1 MKIRWYLLS
10 VLCLFAVVAKGN
22 DGVVFVNGNQLVPI
36 KETDISVAKEV
47 LTISIGDDGFANIDV
62 LYEFMNHGK
71 AKTVEM
77 GFEADAPYNLED
89 ELNKEGKHPYIYDFT
104 VTMNGTPLT
113 YKNAVVNAP
122 GIDEVDFAPIDL
134 NQWKVAD
141 DIALHLV
148 RDAKTDSIMPF
159 AYAYYFTASFKE
171 GINKVHHTYRYR
183 QSYGVGRTFEIPYWL
198 KPAMRWA
205 NRQID
210 DFTLRIKAE
219 NTAKHFCFAD
229 SLFAAASF
237 KIAEGTGKMHKVN
250 RPYDGEWLEVS
261 LRNGTLEW
269 HSTNFVPRAN
279 LLIVSA
285 DVMYSFNEQAV
296 LGSFYDRSDQY
307 RMWQFDDKKK
317 DTRILRNLPYA
328 HRGYVFKNK
337 RLNTYFNQLWWYMPD
352 ASWKASSSDFTPHE
366 WKLIREA
373 TKKRKR

>member
-1 MKIRWYLLS
+1 MKIRWFLLS
-10 VLCLFAVVAKGN
+10 VLCLFALVAKGN

-122 GIDEVDFAPIDL
+122 GIDDEDFAPIDL

-171 GINKVHHTYRYR
+171 DINKVHHTYRYR
-183 QSYGVGRTFEIPYWL
+183 LSYGVGRTFEIPYWL

-237 KIAEGTGKMHKVN
+237 KIAEGTGKMRKVN

-352 ASWKASSSDFTPHE
+352 ASWKASSSDFTPRE

>member
-62 LYEFMNHGK
+62 QYEFMNHGK
-71 AKTVEM
+71 TKTVEM

-89 ELNKEGKHPYIYDFT
+89 ELNKEGKHPYFYDFT

-122 GIDEVDFAPIDL
+122 GIDDEDFAPIDL

-183 QSYGVGRTFEIPYWL
+183 LSYGVGRTFEIPYWL

-237 KIAEGTGKMHKVN
+237 KIAEGTGKMRKVN

-337 RLNTYFNQLWWYMPD
+337 RLNTYFNKLWWYMPD
-352 ASWKASSSDFTPHE
+352 ASWKASSSDFTPRE